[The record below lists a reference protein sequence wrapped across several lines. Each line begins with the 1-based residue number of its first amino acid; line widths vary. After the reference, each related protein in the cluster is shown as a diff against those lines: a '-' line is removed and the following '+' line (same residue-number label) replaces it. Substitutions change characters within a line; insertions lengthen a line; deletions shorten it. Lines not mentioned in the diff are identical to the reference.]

1 MSFYVLDQDKQEA
14 KKLHN
19 FIVKMRSEAL
29 AHTVNMDYSKA
40 EKYEIEAN
48 KAIDQLQ
55 ELQEKRLKHERNL
68 KKLVMIATEIEKDG
82 FDISILISE
91 GRKEN
96 ESKNS
101 IK

>member
-1 MSFYVLDQDKQEA
+1 MSFYVLDQDKEEA

-19 FIVKMRSEAL
+19 FIVKMRFEAL
-29 AHTVNMDYSKA
+29 AHTVNMNYWKA
-40 EKYEIEAN
+40 ETFET
-48 KAIDQLQ
+48 KAQKALDQLQ

-68 KKLVMIATEIEKDG
+68 NKLLSLATEIEKDG
-82 FDISILISE
+82 FNISILISE